1 MKRVLALLLV
11 LLLLVPVIA
20 VAETARD
27 LVPDPSLWGVSRTK
41 FKNEFNVSFTEIE
54 ANGYKCLTETGLTV
68 DYYPMDAYYE
78 FASQEGTYNG
88 LSRVLYLLDVQSK
101 VSDSS
106 LNTCYSD
113 LYADMQGVAGEPNS
127 ATKTS
132 AIWYYDDLTLEMNIG
147 KYKAFNG
154 SNNKTV
160 AIIFSEP
167 GYVAE
172 ASAGSSSGRSSS
184 SGSTGTGRASTM
196 TVTATA
202 TCSDYNHV
210 GNSWKQAFYI
220 NGKRVKET
228 SEISLK
234 AGEEVTVKAT
244 ITDEDATP
252 DSGTNEKSYVVTRDD
267 ITKGFTVTFTVNV
280 EETGGRYAGNK
291 AKWNVRFKFQ

>member
-1 MKRVLALLLV
+1 M
-11 LLLLVPVIA
+11 
-20 VAETARD
+20 
-27 LVPDPSLWGVSRTK
+27 
-41 FKNEFNVSFTEIE
+41 
-54 ANGYKCLTETGLTV
+54 
-68 DYYPMDAYYE
+68 
-78 FASQEGTYNG
+78 
-88 LSRVLYLLDVQSK
+88 
-101 VSDSS
+101 SDSS

-127 ATKTS
+127 VTKTS

-167 GYVAE
+167 GYVTE
-172 ASAGSSSGRSSS
+172 ASAGSSSGKSSS

-210 GNSWKQAFYI
+210 GNNWKQAFYI

-234 AGEEVTVKAT
+234 AGDEITVKAA
-244 ITDEDATP
+244 ITDEDTTP
-252 DSGTNEKSYVVTRDD
+252 DAGTNEKTHVVTRDD
-267 ITKGFTVTFTVNV
+267 IKNGFTVSLTVTV
-280 EETGGRYAGNK
+280 EENGGRYAGNK